1 MPLLMI
7 DLDNT
12 LVDRDAAFRDAA
24 TAFLAERALPA
35 GDLTWLLALD
45 ASGYTPRGEV
55 ARALADRYGTAAPEP
70 AIRAFLDGGAATRV
84 TLPEAVRR
92 ALTAAVSAGWT
103 CTIVTNGRV
112 TQQETKIRLTGLD
125 ELVHSWVISEAVG
138 RGKPDPEIFRAA
150 ADTVGA
156 SLDGAWM
163 IGDSPHAD
171 VRGALN
177 AGAHSVWVSTGRPW
191 TETAFRPTHIAA
203 DTASA
208 IDHVVGH
215 VSPAGPPPSPAAAP
229 R

>member
-24 TAFLAERALPA
+24 AAFLAERALPA
-35 GDLTWLLALD
+35 GDLAWLLALD

-55 ARALADRYGTAAPEP
+55 ARALADRYGSAAPEP
-70 AIRAFLDGGAATRV
+70 AVRAFLDSGAATRV
-84 TLPEAVRR
+84 TLREPVRR
-92 ALTAAVSAGWT
+92 ALTGAVAAGWA

-112 TQQETKIRLTGLD
+112 AQQETKIRLTGLD
-125 ELVHSWVISEAVG
+125 GLVHSWVISEAVG
-138 RGKPDPEIFRAA
+138 CRKPDPEIFRAA

-171 VRGALN
+171 VRGALTV
-177 AGAHSVWVSTGRPW
+177 GVHSLWVSDGRPW
-191 TETAFRPTHIAA
+191 TETAYRPTHIAA

-208 IDHVVGH
+208 LDHVVGR